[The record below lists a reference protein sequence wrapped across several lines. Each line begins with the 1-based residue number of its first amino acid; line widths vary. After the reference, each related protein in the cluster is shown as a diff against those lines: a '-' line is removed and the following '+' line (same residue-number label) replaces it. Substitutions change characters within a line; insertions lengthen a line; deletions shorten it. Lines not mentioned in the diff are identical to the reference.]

1 MFLGIF
7 NTFRATMATVVLGA
21 LASASG
27 GLLPAP
33 WLPRWLGA
41 LRGLLPMSVALTGIR
56 DAVYF
61 SGVGVIHAQSV
72 LSAWS
77 VVPVVL
83 SAITQRLMG
92 WIFQ

>member
-1 MFLGIF
+1 MRNSDVPRYLQHLSRNHGHCGP
-7 NTFRATMATVVLGA
+7 GA
-21 LASASG
+21 LASASR

-72 LSAWS
+72 LSA
-77 VVPVVL
+77 
-83 SAITQRLMG
+83 R
-92 WIFQ
+92 